1 MNEQAGMTSALHR
14 RDFVSLCLAVL
25 TVATVGFSLWA
36 CGGDDLTFPG
46 QIPPTTTPSR
56 TETPDETETPED
68 EEPTATPI
76 L

>member
-1 MNEQAGMTSALHR
+1 MNEEAGITSALHR

-46 QIPPTTTPSR
+46 QIPPTSTPSR
-56 TETPDETETPED
+56 TETPND
-68 EEPTATPI
+68 EEPTDTPVPTPV